1 MSCGKDEMEKGT
13 EGIQNLDEGER
24 KESGLRLIEIQ
35 KSETLWYGSQSVW
48 KSKTVFARCNMYI
61 QRTKNKYWCY

>member
-1 MSCGKDEMEKGT
+1 MEKGT

-35 KSETLWYGSQSVW
+35 KSETL
-48 KSKTVFARCNMYI
+48 
-61 QRTKNKYWCY
+61 